1 MIIFGTRSKVL
12 HNKTA
17 QALGN
22 CAYCGTTDTIFGYKQ
37 ISYFHIF
44 WIPVFPY
51 KTRIM
56 TVCNHCRQV
65 RDQNSIDPQVMRQI
79 QQDGLPKTSVGYF
92 AGLIVLLLFVGSAVA
107 AGISSSM
114 NTDDYLK
121 APAVGDIYEIK
132 HEANG
137 KSYYTLYR
145 IAKVGTDS
153 IVFAINDYEAEGRR
167 GLRKIKQQHHNSYS
181 EQVIIARAD
190 VARLKAKRQIVGI
203 DRE

>member
-12 HNKTA
+12 HNKA
-17 QALGN
+17 SQAVGD
-22 CAYCGTTDTIFGYKQ
+22 CSYCGTTDAIFGYKQ

-51 KTRIM
+51 KSRIM

-65 RDQNSIDPQVMRQI
+65 REQRSIDPQTMNQI
-79 QQDGLPKTSVGYF
+79 HQEGLPKTSPGYF
-92 AGLIVLLLFVGSAVA
+92 AGLIILLLFVGSAVA

-121 APAVGDIYEIK
+121 TPAVGDVYEIK

-153 IVFAINDYEAEGRR
+153 IVFAINDYEAEGRN
-167 GLRKIKQQHHNSYS
+167 GLRKLKQQHHNSYS

-190 VARLKAKRQIVGI
+190 IATMKAKRQIVGI